1 MLYARCKGGVYMAI
15 KIAVG
20 FQKGGVSKSTTT
32 VTLATILG
40 ASGYNVLVV
49 DLDTQGN
56 TTKMLTLESIYE
68 NSGKTVMEGIREGNM
83 AKYIRRGMVDLL
95 PAEDELSLFSRYVYK
110 SGTDEPAHVLRKEIE
125 KLERET
131 EYDIILFDLPP
142 SLSDIVANAIV
153 ASDYVLIPVHL
164 DGVAEETLER
174 FIHFIDGKAE
184 ILGILF
190 TIKDNR
196 ASMEREIGKR
206 IRKQYGGLVFSSE
219 IRKLAAVGEFTA
231 TGVQLDRRRSRDA
244 LKDYMAVAKEV
255 IERVT
260 K

>member
-1 MLYARCKGGVYMAI
+1 MAI

-20 FQKGGVSKSTTT
+20 FQKGGVAKSTTT
-32 VTLATILG
+32 VTLATILS

-56 TTKMLTLESIYE
+56 TTKMLTLESIYA
-68 NSGKTVMEGIREGNM
+68 NSGRTVMEGIREGNLE
-83 AKYIRRGMVDLL
+83 KYIRRGLADLL
-95 PAEDELSLFSRYVYK
+95 PAEDELSQFSKYVYK
-110 SGTDEPAHVLRKEIE
+110 SGTAEPAHVLRKEIE
-125 KLERET
+125 KLERQT
-131 EYDIILFDLPP
+131 DYDIILFDLPP

-153 ASDYVLIPVHL
+153 AADYVLIPVHL

-174 FIHFIDGKAE
+174 FLHFINGEAK

-196 ASMEREIGKR
+196 AAMEREIGKR
-206 IRKQYGGLVFSSE
+206 IRKTYGKAVFSTE

-231 TGVQLDRRRSRDA
+231 NGVQLDRKRGRDA
-244 LKDYMAVAKEV
+244 LKDYLQLAKEV

-260 K
+260 KQ

>member
-1 MLYARCKGGVYMAI
+1 MAI
-15 KIAVG
+15 KISVG
-20 FQKGGVSKSTTT
+20 FQKGGVAKSTTT
-32 VTLATILG
+32 VTLSTILA

-56 TTKMLTLESIYE
+56 TTKMLTQESIYK
-68 NSGKTVMEGIREGNM
+68 NSGKTVMEGIREGDLE
-83 AKYIRRGMVDLL
+83 KYIRRGFVDIL
-95 PAEDELSLFSRYVYK
+95 PAEDELSQFSRYVYK
-110 SGTDEPAHVLRKEIE
+110 SGTTEPAHVLRKEIE
-125 KLERET
+125 KLERKT
-131 EYDIILFDLPP
+131 DYDIILFDCPP
-142 SLSDIVANAIV
+142 SLSDIVANAVV

-174 FIHFIDGKAE
+174 FIHFINGEAK

-196 ASMEREIGKR
+196 AAMEREIGKR
-206 IRKQYGGLVFSSE
+206 IRKQYGKAVFATE

-231 TGVQLDRRRSRDA
+231 HGVQFNRKRGRDA
-244 LKDYMAVAKEV
+244 LKDYLQLAKEV
-255 IERVT
+255 IERVA

>member
-1 MLYARCKGGVYMAI
+1 MAI

-20 FQKGGVSKSTTT
+20 FQKGGVAKSTTT
-32 VTLATILG
+32 VTLGTILA

-56 TTKMLTLESIYE
+56 TTKMLTQESIYA
-68 NSGKTVMEGIREGNM
+68 NSGKTVMEGIREGNL
-83 AKYIRRGMVDLL
+83 AKYIRPGVVDLL
-95 PAEDELSLFSRYVYK
+95 PAEDELSQFSRHIYK
-110 SGTDEPAHVLRKEIE
+110 SGTAEPAHVLRKEVE
-125 KLERET
+125 KLERQT

-142 SLSDIVANAIV
+142 ALGDITANAIV
-153 ASDYVLIPVHL
+153 AADYVLIPVHL

-174 FIHFIDGKAE
+174 FLHFINGEAE
-184 ILGILF
+184 VLGILF

-196 ASMEREIGKR
+196 AAMEKDVGKR
-206 IRKQYGGLVFSSE
+206 IRKTYGKAVFSTE

-231 TGVQLDRRRSRDA
+231 NGVQFDRKRGRDA
-244 LKDYMAVAKEV
+244 LKDYLSFAKEV
-255 IERVT
+255 IERVA